1 MTTTISSTN
10 SSAYTTA
17 NSSPYTSVYSSAYT
31 AANSVVN
38 ATASTQ
44 GGSQLDP
51 ETYREE
57 AMRKLMEALEENVG
71 DKPGLALN
79 TLLAFLLL
87 YSLIYLVVILFIF
100 RKTRWKTL
108 VPVVTNDV
116 SLNPKK
122 PVDSTASQIIH
133 KLKSTDKVVTSCP
146 SGEQSSIPAGEQI
159 ESNHS
164 PKQHERSTNDITTTG
179 NEKLTSYPPETSED
193 KERKADNGSQAFVAQ
208 SPPSD
213 VRNFSLSPKLA
224 ENKEKGREAA
234 VIHHEEDNDRH
245 TSVSPTPDES
255 ANSPFLAEDNIG
267 EIYPGS
273 PNLENTID
281 QDPGITTDEN
291 ERSSAT

>member
-1 MTTTISSTN
+1 
-10 SSAYTTA
+10 
-17 NSSPYTSVYSSAYT
+17 
-31 AANSVVN
+31 
-38 ATASTQ
+38 
-44 GGSQLDP
+44 
-51 ETYREE
+51 
-57 AMRKLMEALEENVG
+57 MEIRQFLI
-71 DKPGLALN
+71 LN
-79 TLLAFLLL
+79 E
-87 YSLIYLVVILFIF
+87 
-100 RKTRWKTL
+100 K
-108 VPVVTNDV
+108 
-116 SLNPKK
+116 
-122 PVDSTASQIIH
+122 
-133 KLKSTDKVVTSCP
+133 
-146 SGEQSSIPAGEQI
+146 SSIPAGEQI

-224 ENKEKGREAA
+224 ENKERGREAA